1 MAGDACPVCGG
12 TGTADFLQRDRVPV
26 HQNLVMAGQ
35 IQARA
40 APRGSLTMAV
50 CDGCGF
56 VFNRAFDPDKLAYGQ
71 DYDNTQSHSV
81 MFDAYLDQLVDQLV
95 NRHGVRG
102 ARVVEVGCGKGH
114 FLRKLVLF
122 PGADNRGF
130 GFDPTYVGPQTD
142 LAGRLLFRRCF
153 YDASCS
159 DVVADFVVCRHVI
172 EHVPDPLLLLRAV
185 RAALDHSPDAR
196 VFFET
201 PCVEW
206 ILHHQVLWD
215 FFYEHCSLFSQA
227 SLRLAFERC
236 GFVVEQVQHVFGG
249 QYLWLEARLSN
260 ESVPRP
266 TAVAG
271 AIPRLAHAYGAGEQ
285 LLRRTWL
292 SRLDALKAG
301 GKLALWG
308 AGAKGVTFANLVD
321 PDCSSLDCVVD
332 INPNKQGCFIPGTG
346 HAIVAP
352 GALVQR
358 DVRNIILMN
367 PNYAHENR
375 VLLAAAGCDANLIDW
390 SEK

>member
-1 MAGDACPVCGG
+1 MADDICPVCGG
-12 TGTADFLQRDRVPV
+12 TRTAEFLRRDQVPV
-26 HQNLVMAGQ
+26 HQNLVIAGEL
-35 IQARA
+35 QARA
-40 APRGSLTMAV
+40 APRGTLAMVV

-56 VFNRAFDPDKLAYGQ
+56 VFNRAFDPDQLAYGQ
-71 DYDNTQSHSV
+71 DYDNTQSHSI
-81 MFDAYLDQLVDQLV
+81 MFDGYLDQLVDQLV
-95 NRHGVRG
+95 NQHGVRG
-102 ARVVEVGCGKGH
+102 ASVVEVGCGKGH

-122 PGADNRGF
+122 PGAGNRGF
-130 GFDPTYVGPQTD
+130 GFDPTYVGPQSD

-153 YDASCS
+153 YDASCAE
-159 DVVADFVVCRHVI
+159 VAADFVVCRHVI

-185 RAALDHSPDAR
+185 RAALGNSPAAR

-206 ILHHQVLWD
+206 ILRHQVLWD

-249 QYLWLEARLSN
+249 QYLWLEARLSTPS
-260 ESVPRP
+260 EALP
-266 TAVAG
+266 AVA
-271 AIPRLAHAYGAGEQ
+271 AKETSRLAHAYGAGEQ

-321 PDCSSLDCVVD
+321 PDCSSFDCVVD
-332 INPNKQGCFIPGTG
+332 INPNKQGCFVPGTG

-352 GALVQR
+352 AALAQR
-358 DVRNIILMN
+358 NVRNIILMN
-367 PNYAHENR
+367 PNYALENR
-375 VLLAAAGCDANLIDW
+375 ALLAAAGCDANLIDW
-390 SEK
+390 SE